1 MNDDLVK
8 RLLNEAGKDLS
19 EAELHALCEE
29 AAERIKQ
36 VEAELIR
43 THRLMMADAKRV
55 EQLEAI
61 MQKLVEP
68 FKKALPLFGAQY
80 VRSIRVGDQ
89 VVEELLA
96 ALEGRNMTDDD
107 FCNDADEWKQIADS

>member
-1 MNDDLVK
+1 MSDDLVN

-19 EAELHALCEE
+19 EVELHALCKE

-55 EQLEAI
+55 EQLEA
-61 MQKLVEP
+61 
-68 FKKALPLFGAQY
+68 ALRAIIDRAEYRNGHHVTDA
-80 VRSIRVGDQ
+80 VCAIAR
-89 VVEELLA
+89 A
-96 ALEGRNMTDDD
+96 ALEGKKDD
-107 FCNDADEWKQIADS
+107 

>member
-55 EQLEAI
+55 EQLEA
-61 MQKLVEP
+61 
-68 FKKALPLFGAQY
+68 ALHKIAAIEDEHINIPKTNEGANLW
-80 VRSIRVGDQ
+80 VCLAMCI
-89 VVEELLA
+89 ELA
-96 ALEGRNMTDDD
+96 EKALEGKKDV
-107 FCNDADEWKQIADS
+107 